1 MKKGVILILALIILA
16 AAYMLSGRSVEN
28 SAKPVADWPVLPN
41 GFQLGEPSGLAI
53 DTADNLVV
61 FNRAGREWPFFG
73 SMPKAFISN
82 NTITI
87 FSNKTGELL
96 RSWGGNMFVMP
107 HGLSIDSK
115 GNYWL
120 TDVGLHQVFKYSP
133 AGKLLLRLGEA
144 GVRGG
149 DRVHFDKPTDVAVAE
164 DGSFYVSDG
173 YGNSRIIEFSAQG
186 KYLLEWGRKG
196 SGDGEFNIPHNLEL
210 DNAGNVY
217 VADRENK
224 RIQVFTPNGRFIRKI
239 TSPDFGKIT
248 SLVFGANGRLY
259 AADDANILGL
269 LHRGSSV
276 FEVPDNA
283 EPRVIA
289 GQAGWF
295 HAIAVDNTGNLYAGD
310 INKDKIFKFLRSE

>member
-1 MKKGVILILALIILA
+1 MKKVLILILALIILA
-16 AAYMLSGRSVEN
+16 AAYMFSGRSLEN
-28 SAKPVADWPVLPN
+28 NRIPVSGWPVLPN
-41 GFQLGEPSGLAI
+41 DFQLGEPSGLAI
-53 DTADNLVV
+53 DSADNLVV
-61 FNRAGREWPFFG
+61 FHRAGRQWPLLG
-73 SMPKAFISN
+73 PMPDTVIKN
-82 NTITI
+82 NTITV

-107 HGLSIDSK
+107 HGLCIDRK

-133 AGKLLLRLGEA
+133 AGKLLLKLGEA
-144 GVRGG
+144 GLPGA
-149 DRVHFDKPTDVAVAE
+149 DRFHFDKPTDVAVAE

-173 YGNSRIIEFSAQG
+173 YGNSRIVKFSAQG

-210 DNAGNVY
+210 DNTGNVY

-239 TSPDFGKIT
+239 TSPNFGKIT
-248 SLVFGANGRLY
+248 SLAFGSNGRLY

-269 LHRGSSV
+269 LHRGSNI
-276 FEVPDNA
+276 FEIPDNA
-283 EPRVIA
+283 APRVLA

-295 HAIAVDNTGNLYAGD
+295 HAIAIDSDGNLYAGD
-310 INKDKIFKFLRSE
+310 ISKNKIFKFLGPE